1 MAKQDFVNGGFFG
14 KLGQMIGQRQ
24 KAGYIV
30 KAYAKPA
37 NPRTA
42 KQQANRQKFVRAVNI
57 TNLANQCNC
66 GADIW
71 KGGTKT
77 PYNWRMSQAKA
88 KLDNGIEEVFAMPLY
103 PDGTTPAAIINDL
116 VAVSDGTN
124 ITLTSAVVL
133 GLSASRKFHLQAYVY
148 NSTTQAMEWHL
159 YDSITSVGSS
169 TLAVLDQ
176 SDIYKW
182 TSASYVTGIT
192 YDDNAHNGDFVYVY
206 PQTPEPIDVTYV
218 DVTWASQYNENANGA
233 FSVDL
238 SEIAGN
244 YTLVVVG
251 QIVSAVDGKKS
262 QKSQTY
268 NLTGGTK
275 NNCVFNLDTY
285 ETLYGGCTMS
295 YAFAPQAGA
304 TKNLAANPDV
314 IALGQKRL
322 SLAPATPFYAW
333 QPDGTINFTGDR
345 ITGESFNYTT
355 QEWACLF
362 TYNAKEYDGMAQG
375 AISVV
380 ADTTTGKITGANIK
394 DNQGTDVVAKFTGVF
409 LKDFT
414 VSTTQA
420 NQYLSLDISSL
431 IDGAYSPEVIDSYT
445 ITAIRE
451 TENTQSGTVT
461 NFVITFEATE
471 SSALYLE
478 ENQVNW
484 SLKTIDFAGNSTER
498 TGTKSISPAGIVYT
512 AKVAGDI
519 PEIVDVTKSFTIQ
532 NSKNAKIYLWA
543 CNDVGTSGNSIAT
556 AQTPTLTPS
565 ARFTAWSDPLSVVY
579 SLGLPFTPR
588 ADLLYIP
595 YTLDFKYSETTIGQ
609 VSPSSDNSTDNQTVG
624 VSVSLGD
631 TQRAITVEAL
641 GIGSSSETIMLVGTD
656 MYNNKVEIGGFN
668 IAVPSVTLT
677 QS

>member
-24 KAGYIV
+24 KVGYIV

-42 KQQANRQKFVRAVNI
+42 KQQSNRQKFTRAVNVA
-57 TNLANQCNC
+57 NLANQCNY
-66 GADIW
+66 GADLW

-88 KLDNGIEEVFAMPLY
+88 KLDSGIEEVFAMPLY

-116 VAVSDGTN
+116 VAVSSGTN

-133 GLSASRKFHLQAYVY
+133 GLSVSRKFHLQAYVY
-148 NSTTQAMEWHL
+148 NSTTQEMEWHL
-159 YDSITSVGSS
+159 YESTTSVGSS
-169 TLAVLDQ
+169 TLANLDQ
-176 SDIYKW
+176 SGVYKW

-192 YDDNAHNGDFVYVY
+192 YDDNEHNGNFVYVY
-206 PQTPEPIDVTYV
+206 PQTPEPIDVTNI
-218 DVTWASQYNENANGA
+218 DVTWENQYNENANGA

-238 SEIAGN
+238 STITGN

-251 QIVSAVDGKKS
+251 QTVSAVDGTKS

-268 NLTGGTK
+268 NLTGGTV

-285 ETLYGGCTMS
+285 ETLYSGCTMR
-295 YAFAPQAGA
+295 YAFAPQTGA
-304 TKNLAANPDV
+304 TKTLAADPDV
-314 IALGQKRL
+314 IAIGQKRL
-322 SLAPATPFYAW
+322 SLAPATPFYTW
-333 QPDGTINFTGDR
+333 QSDGTINFTGDR
-345 ITGESFNYTT
+345 ITGESFTYIS
-355 QEWACLF
+355 QEWECLF
-362 TYNAKEYDGMAQG
+362 TYNSKEYDGMAQG
-375 AISVV
+375 AVSVV
-380 ADTTTGKITGANIK
+380 ADTATGKITGANIR
-394 DNQGTDVVAKFTGVF
+394 DNQGTEVVAKFTGVF

-414 VSTTQA
+414 VSTTQE

-431 IDGAYSPEVIDSYT
+431 IDGAYNPEIIDSYT

-451 TENTQSGTVT
+451 TESTPSGTVT
-461 NFVITFEATE
+461 NFDILLELDN
-471 SSALYLE
+471 SSAIYLE
-478 ENQVNW
+478 ENQINW
-484 SLKTIDFAGNSTER
+484 SLKTIDFSGNSTTR
-498 TGTKSISPAGIVYT
+498 IGTKNVSPAGINYT
-512 AKVAGDI
+512 VKVAGDVL
-519 PEIVDVTKSFTIQ
+519 EIIDVTKSFTIQ
-532 NSKNAKIYLWA
+532 NSKNAKTYLWA

-565 ARFTAWSDPLSVVY
+565 ARFTAWGDPLSVVY

-595 YTLDFKYSETTIGQ
+595 YTLNFKYSGTTIGQ

-624 VSVSLGD
+624 VTVSLGD
-631 TQRAITVEAL
+631 TQRTFTVEAQET
-641 GIGSSSETIMLVGTD
+641 GSSSETIMLVGTD

-668 IAVPSVTLT
+668 ITVPSVTLT
-677 QS
+677 QG